1 MKQSLQKKEEEKRKS
16 QKNASSTQAFI
27 VSLLENLKRPLSVAR
42 IKGSRPASEEI
53 HLVRLPGL
61 SLICRYGFSRKQG
74 RVFHSQRASL
84 RQATRRTR
92 AQTASP
98 LRPTRTDG
106 ASHPHWAQGCVSVFL
121 SAYLNLIVLAA
132 LQTGTSANTQT
143 GNMLVWCWTD
153 TEKL

>member
-1 MKQSLQKKEEEKRKS
+1 M
-16 QKNASSTQAFI
+16 
-27 VSLLENLKRPLSVAR
+27 AR

-61 SLICRYGFSRKQG
+61 SLICSYGLSRKQG

-132 LQTGTSANTQT
+132 LQTGTSANTQYA
-143 GNMLVWCWTD
+143 GLVLD
-153 TEKL
+153 